1 MKFKSSV
8 FVPLFLLF
16 TMIRNTPLVPSPLS
30 TPSQIETTD
39 EKVQQILADEIPV
52 ERNLEAKNTNINLK
66 EFNELRLRHDP
77 RLLKFAR
84 VNQDLKSPNNLPGS
98 PAKTSRKLD
107 GAVEDP
113 DLYFGEGSEL
123 FLAQEQKRLLLL
135 QFYEVILN
143 NKSRNP
149 QVDSRV
155 IKLMTNYLQTLEYI
169 YVKQVQHQEE
179 SPPVLYDY
187 QTDSENATF
196 CDSPSVSLPDEKFL
210 DEDEDY
216 FVKLFDQ
223 YNSQKLGVLKSVAQV
238 KENGLFRK
246 LDLHMKMAQ
255 NEEKSFS
262 HRDEERRL
270 GLKSKKKRHSVSLE
284 QTGTEMLGLSRT
296 LQHSMNTRPNQR
308 HVRRPLKF
316 NAGNDDPA
324 PIFDPFPIENAH
336 TYRENIHEDLIE
348 ILQFY
353 ISQFDLIFRRMEE
366 LNNLNRGLKTWE
378 VQPNWRDYEQAVLFM
393 QALSSPNNRFLDA
406 MDLIASGLGNKRGP
420 SLMGHLFHQWDRIVG
435 LNRRCLR
442 IEQGL
447 SLAKMNTLE
456 DPHPQLN
463 NQMDI
468 VRHYRRRLQSL
479 TQEFNTE
486 GDAVANDSRS
496 VRRVYVRLEMLGRFL
511 IESTRV
517 DMVDRRHQ
525 TLNMRRF
532 VELIPKMVTFKLQLN
547 SQLRRL
553 VNRMNDMHHSRR
565 QLTDLLNEFESRI
578 NSRRMRKLIRIN
590 GVKRTE
596 KIKHQKI
603 GKIKVKKTE
612 TIKGTI

>member
-8 FVPLFLLF
+8 LVTLFLLF
-16 TMIRNTPLVPSPLS
+16 TMIRNTALVSSPLS
-30 TPSQIETTD
+30 TTSQIETTD
-39 EKVQQILADEIPV
+39 EQVQQILADEVPI
-52 ERNLEAKNTNINLK
+52 ERNLEAKNTNTNLK

-84 VNQDLKSPNNLPGS
+84 LNQDLKTPNNLPGS

-107 GAVEDP
+107 SALEDP

-149 QVDSRV
+149 QVDPRV

-169 YVKQVQHQEE
+169 YVKQVQHHEE

-262 HRDEERRL
+262 RRNEERRL
-270 GLKSKKKRHSVSLE
+270 GLKSNKKRHSVSLD
-284 QTGTEMLGLSRT
+284 QNGTEMLRLPRT
-296 LQHSMNTRPNQR
+296 LQHSMNTRRNQR
-308 HVRRPLKF
+308 HVRHPLEF

-324 PIFDPFPIENAH
+324 PIFDPFPIENAN

-348 ILQFY
+348 ILEFY

-366 LNNLNRGLKTWE
+366 LNNLNRGLTTWE

-393 QALSSPNNRFLDA
+393 QALSSPNNRFIDA
-406 MDLIASGLGNKRGP
+406 MDLIARGLGNQRGP

-447 SLAKMNTLE
+447 SLTRVNT
-456 DPHPQLN
+456 PGGSHPQLN
-463 NQMDI
+463 NQMNI
-468 VRHYRRRLQSL
+468 VRNYRDHLRAL
-479 TQEFNTE
+479 TQEFNIE
-486 GDAVANDSRS
+486 GDAIANDSRS
-496 VRRVYVRLEMLGRFL
+496 VRRVYIRLEMLGRFL

-517 DMVDRRHQ
+517 DMVDHRHQ

-532 VELIPKMVTFKLQLN
+532 VELIPRMVTFKLQLN

-553 VNRMNDMHHSRR
+553 ANRMNNMHNSRR
-565 QLTDLLNEFESRI
+565 RLTNLLNQFESRI
-578 NSRRMRKLIRIN
+578 SSRRMRKLIQLN

-596 KIKHQKI
+596 NVKDQKM
-603 GKIKVKKTE
+603 GTIKVKKTE